1 MPVLAV
7 VHLQLQPMTEE
18 LVILRTCSFL
28 LGQSLHLLQHLQ
40 RQQSALE
47 VLLKL
52 HAACKLWLVALPM
65 KSSAEHQHQVAKDG
79 CERVP
84 EAILTDCG
92 ELVGPQT

>member
-18 LVILRTCSFL
+18 LVSLRRCSFL

-40 RQQSALE
+40 GQQSALE
-47 VLLKL
+47 VLLQVV
-52 HAACKLWLVALPM
+52 ACCIANETKCRTSA
-65 KSSAEHQHQVAKDG
+65 SSGKYE

>member
-1 MPVLAV
+1 
-7 VHLQLQPMTEE
+7 MTEE
-18 LVILRTCSFL
+18 LVSLRSCSFL

-40 RQQSALE
+40 RQQRALE

-52 HAACKLWLVALPM
+52 HAVCKLWLVALPM
-65 KSSAEHQHQVAKDG
+65 KSSAEHQHQVAKHG
-79 CERVP
+79 RVP